1 MVGDGQLMEP
11 VGVTG
16 RLEYVPG
23 PSWVTPGKEGV
34 FFLGGV
40 SGHHTGASGH

>member
-1 MVGDGQLMEP
+1 VSLGGWSVCL
-11 VGVTG
+11 
-16 RLEYVPG
+16 G
-23 PSWVTPGKEGV
+23 PSWVSPGKEGV